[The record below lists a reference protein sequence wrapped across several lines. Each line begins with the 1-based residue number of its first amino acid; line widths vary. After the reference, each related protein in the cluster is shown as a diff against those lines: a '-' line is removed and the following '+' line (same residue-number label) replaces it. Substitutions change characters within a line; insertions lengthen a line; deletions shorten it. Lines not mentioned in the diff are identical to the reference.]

1 MLHRKKIF
9 ATVLLCSVML
19 LVSGCYKNRTV
30 IVSNTP
36 EVTKTVSFA
45 SDILPIFTKDCAVS
59 GCHASGGKAPDLSA
73 ANAYSSLTSGGYIDT
88 GSPESSGLYQWMAG
102 KKSTPMPLSGIN
114 SSNNALVLAWIKQG
128 AKNN

>member
-114 SSNNALVLAWIKQG
+114 SSNNALVLV
-128 AKNN
+128 